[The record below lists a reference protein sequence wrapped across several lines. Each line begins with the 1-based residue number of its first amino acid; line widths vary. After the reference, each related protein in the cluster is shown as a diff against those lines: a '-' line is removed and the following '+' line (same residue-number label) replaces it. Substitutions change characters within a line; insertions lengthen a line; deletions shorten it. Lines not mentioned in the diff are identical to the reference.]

1 MGLTWID
8 HETIDKPIEQ
18 ITSELS
24 VAAGETTAI
33 QLDAEGIEIHVETL
47 KKAAADSEASSRAS
61 RKESGLLSKVHR
73 LDISKPFSSHL
84 SIPLVITKTRW

>member
-1 MGLTWID
+1 MQVAMGLTGIV

-47 KKAAADSEASSRAS
+47 KKAAADSEASRAS
-61 RKESGLLSKVHR
+61 RKESGLLSKVRR
-73 LDISKPFSSHL
+73 LDISEHFSSHL
-84 SIPLVITKTRW
+84 L